1 MAVSSGGPRGCLAI
15 AKALEIGKSPGSG
28 CTQALK
34 YRL

>member
-1 MAVSSGGPRGCLAI
+1 MALKFDDPMGCLGI

-28 CTQALK
+28 CTQTLA